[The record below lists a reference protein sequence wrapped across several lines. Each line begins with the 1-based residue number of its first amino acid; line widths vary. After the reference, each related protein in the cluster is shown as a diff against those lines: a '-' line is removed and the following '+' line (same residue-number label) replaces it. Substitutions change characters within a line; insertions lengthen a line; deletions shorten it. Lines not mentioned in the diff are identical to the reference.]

1 MLSIQRPKSEEQSS
15 RFTLNLLPCRIHH
28 DGPINTT
35 PRYWDPTT
43 DKDGHPEGYFR
54 GRKLKGREV
63 SLPVGYR
70 GAVVRKGAEDN
81 EAQKKIVE
89 NQPSI
94 RMEDD
99 DGDPEDEVKVLE
111 EVTQFDELVVWGHE
125 AIAESDDTFV
135 KGVEEW
141 VKLAR
146 AMHAPGR
153 DEESESGKR

>member
-1 MLSIQRPKSEEQSS
+1 MLSIQRPKSEEQPS
-15 RFTLNLLPCRIHH
+15 
-28 DGPINTT
+28 
-35 PRYWDPTT
+35 RYWDPTT

-70 GAVVRKGAEDN
+70 GVVVKKGAEGN
-81 EAQKKIVE
+81 EAQKKIE
-89 NQPSI
+89 EDLRRS

-99 DGDPEDEVKVLE
+99 DGDPEDEIRVLE
-111 EVTQFDELVVWGHE
+111 EVTQFDELMVWGHE

-141 VKLAR
+141 VKFAG
-146 AMHAPGR
+146 AMHAPGL